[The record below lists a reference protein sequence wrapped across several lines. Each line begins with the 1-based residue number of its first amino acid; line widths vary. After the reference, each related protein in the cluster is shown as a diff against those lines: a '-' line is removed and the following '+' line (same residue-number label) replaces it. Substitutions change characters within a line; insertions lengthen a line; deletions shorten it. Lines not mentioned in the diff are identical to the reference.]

1 METTDRATI
10 NVLKTITTIAKR
22 LENSELKAE
31 IIQELDEELNR
42 LSHYLDTTKQQA
54 MIFAVI
60 FAIQIKVYSV
70 ELRIIVNF
78 LDINYIDSLNF
89 KPDFDILIDKNLIEI
104 EYERRKKMKKSN
116 FGKSSFIINSEVSD
130 FIYANEPI
138 LMSEKESLD
147 IYSFVNKVSGL
158 IDKRL
163 EESID
168 TSDLFD
174 AVEELELINHHLT
187 PLWKYNKELDVQD
200 RTLLYEII
208 DDHIKGYPSSLDKT
222 LKDIYDNNRKRL
234 MKSRELFEKTN
245 KLFDLELINLSDSK
259 YANDANLNLTNVAIE
274 LFMQE
279 DADLFMKQKKYK
291 NAIFNEDIV
300 AKELFYDCKLAEDVS
315 FLTNSLQNENF
326 QKLQSRMSEMSLS
339 KGVAC
344 IFYGS
349 PGTGKTETAYQ
360 IAKSTGRDIMLVD
373 ISQTKSMWFGESEKR
388 IKDIFDSYRRVT
400 KSVDKLPI
408 LLFNEAD
415 AILNQRKENTHSN
428 TSGTENAIQN
438 ILLEE
443 LERFEGIMIAT
454 TNLAGNLDTAYER
467 RFLFKIK
474 FEAPTADVKSKI
486 WMNKLSW
493 IDNEFAQ
500 QLSKE
505 FSFSG
510 GEIDNIVRKITMK
523 EVLTGNRP
531 ISNEIYGYCQS
542 EKMLSNKKGKV
553 RVGFERE

>member
-1 METTDRATI
+1 METKDKATI

-31 IIQELDEELNR
+31 IIQELNEELNR

-60 FAIQIKVYSV
+60 FAIQIKVYSI

-78 LDINYIDSLNF
+78 LDINYIDALNF

-138 LMSEKESLD
+138 LMSENESLD

-259 YANDANLNLTNVAIE
+259 YANDANLNLTNAAIE

-300 AKELFYDCKLAEDVS
+300 AKELFYDGQLAEEVG
-315 FLTNSLQNENF
+315 FLTDSLQNENF
-326 QKLQSRMSEMSLS
+326 HNLQNRMSEMSLS
-339 KGVAC
+339 KGVAA

-349 PGTGKTETAYQ
+349 PGTGKTETAFQ

-388 IKDIFDSYRRVT
+388 IKDIFDSYRRIT

-415 AILNQRKENTHSN
+415 SILNQRKENTHSN

-474 FEAPTADVKSKI
+474 FEVPTTDVKSKI

-493 IDNEFAQ
+493 IESEFAQ

-510 GEIDNIVRKITMK
+510 GEIDNIIRKVTMK

-531 ISNEIYGYCQS
+531 NSSEIYNYCKS
-542 EKMLSNKKGKV
+542 EKALSNKKGKV
-553 RVGFERE
+553 RVGFE

>member
-31 IIQELDEELNR
+31 IIQELDEELNQ

-60 FAIQIKVYSV
+60 FAIQIKVYSI

-187 PLWKYNKELDVQD
+187 PLWKYNRELDVQD
-200 RTLLYEII
+200 RTLIYEII

-234 MKSRELFEKTN
+234 MKARELFEKTN
-245 KLFDLELINLSDSK
+245 KLFDLELITLSDSK
-259 YANDANLNLTNVAIE
+259 YANDANLNLTNTAIE

-279 DADLFMKQKKYK
+279 DAALFMKQKKYK
-291 NAIFNEDIV
+291 NALLNENIV
-300 AKELFYDCKLAEDVS
+300 SKELFYEGKLEEEIN
-315 FLTNSLQNENF
+315 FLKDSLQNDNF

-438 ILLEE
+438 ILL
-443 LERFEGIMIAT
+443 
-454 TNLAGNLDTAYER
+454 
-467 RFLFKIK
+467 
-474 FEAPTADVKSKI
+474 
-486 WMNKLSW
+486 
-493 IDNEFAQ
+493 
-500 QLSKE
+500 
-505 FSFSG
+505 
-510 GEIDNIVRKITMK
+510 
-523 EVLTGNRP
+523 
-531 ISNEIYGYCQS
+531 
-542 EKMLSNKKGKV
+542 
-553 RVGFERE
+553 